1 METFDLILFRQQVE
15 LLVLNSVWFLVN
27 SVDAQD
33 YRAKRAI
40 NEKLKDA
47 LARACASTG
56 LSVSLHPSGRN
67 VLLTARP
74 VSLLR
79 FRPGCDNLAACG
91 YDARSERSPRKL

>member
-1 METFDLILFRQQVE
+1 MEGFGLIIFRQQVE

-33 YRAKRAI
+33 HHAKRVI
-40 NEKLKDA
+40 KEKLKDA

-56 LSVSLHPSGRN
+56 LSVSLHPSDRN

-74 VSLLR
+74 VSLLH
-79 FRPGCDNLAACG
+79 FRPGRNNLATCS
-91 YDARSERSPRKL
+91 YDA